1 VIFFMGEERQLATKQ
16 DLELAIA
23 EFRLELMAQQLQR
36 ERERTRNLFLRL
48 YTLFLGRYALIIAS
62 VFINHYWR

>member
-1 VIFFMGEERQLATKQ
+1 MGEERQLATKQ